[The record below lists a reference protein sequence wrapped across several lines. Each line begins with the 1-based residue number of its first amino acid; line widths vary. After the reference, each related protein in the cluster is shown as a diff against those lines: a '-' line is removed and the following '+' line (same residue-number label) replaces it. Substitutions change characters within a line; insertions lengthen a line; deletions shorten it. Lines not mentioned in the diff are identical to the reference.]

1 MVKNYEMCE
10 NFNQIWVYIYQM
22 CEIIIKCVIDQIKY
36 DFVLIS
42 NMISFKSDFT
52 LEYANALT

>member
-1 MVKNYEMCE
+1 MSKINQMCGTQ
-10 NFNQIWVYIYQM
+10 NQIWVYWYQM